1 MELQGT
7 QWCEISNACTCTNYD
22 EDTDTETPSEHCYGD
37 CHHNPLDIMW
47 ERTNNFFEG
56 AYRDKY
62 SNLPQHNGNWYKF
75 TYRVEYYDETYTEY
89 HASTVLDF
97 LQDFTYRISDWR
109 IEYRLIHNVQ
119 SNHQESEMW
128 EDEETGEKLDA
139 FGEPWDNYKR
149 ETALQLCIYHHDA
162 PTGFMVRVF
171 KRPYVG

>member
-7 QWCEISNACTCTNYD
+7 PWNEITNRCECTDYD
-22 EDTDTETPSEHCYGD
+22 EETDTSTPSTECYGHCWQD
-37 CHHNPLDIMW
+37 ALDSMW
-47 ERTNNFFEG
+47 ENTDNFFEG
-56 AYRDKY
+56 AFRNKY

-75 TYRVEYYDETYTEY
+75 TYRVEYFDETYTEI
-89 HASTVLDF
+89 HAQTLQDF
-97 LQDFTYRISDWR
+97 LQDFTHRIGDWR

-119 SNHQESEMW
+119 SDHQESEMW